1 MTKRYVVTGREGQV
15 VRSLI
20 ERASTSSDV
29 EIIPLGRPE
38 LELAD
43 PLSVAAAIEAARPD
57 VIISAAAYTAVD
69 QAESEEALASVINA
83 QSPGII
89 AATAEH
95 LGVPLVHISTDYV
108 FDGEKSE
115 PYSETDA
122 VAPLGAYGRTKLAG
136 ELAIASATQNYA
148 ILRTAWVYSPYGKNF
163 LRTML
168 RLAEARDNVS
178 VVADQV
184 GNPTSALDI
193 ADGILQVAGNLCVSD
208 DPRLRGVFHMTAT
221 GDASWADFAD
231 EIFRHSK
238 RYNAPSASV
247 SRITTM
253 DYPTPAKRPKNSR
266 LDCTKLSSAHNV
278 ILPHWRTSTEAI
290 VAALAIQ

>member
-20 ERASTSSDV
+20 ERASTSSNI

-43 PLSVAAAIEAARPD
+43 PLAVAGALEAARPD

-89 AATAEH
+89 AATAKR

-108 FDGEKSE
+108 FDGEKNG

-136 ELAIASATQNYA
+136 ELAIASATENYA

-168 RLAEARDNVS
+168 RLAETRDNVS

-193 ADGILQVAGNLCVSD
+193 ADGILKVAGNLCVSD
-208 DPRLRGVFHMTAT
+208 DLRLRGVFHMTAA
-221 GDASWADFAD
+221 GEASWADFAD

-238 RYNAPSASV
+238 KYNGPSASV
-247 SRITTM
+247 NRITTM

-266 LDCTKLSSAHNV
+266 LNCTKLSSTHDV
-278 ILPHWRTSTEAI
+278 ILPHWRTSTEAV
-290 VAALAIQ
+290 VASLAIQ